1 MNTRAL
7 LIALLALGLGLVAVL
22 VLARRSQRV
31 LIDGL
36 PLRIECKSQAEALA
50 LAGDGAI
57 PVAGTG
63 SMAPYIPASA
73 PGLDP
78 LATVVA
84 YAVPGAG
91 SVYKDIA
98 PGALVVYAI
107 QYRKGYNTMHQA
119 ALLDGGGWI
128 MTGLHNEGYENKVR
142 VTKENFV
149 AVVARVYVW
158 PQ

>member
-1 MNTRAL
+1 MTSRR
-7 LIALLALGLGLVAVL
+7 ALLALLAVL
-22 VLARRSQRV
+22 ALAVLLALARRSQRV
-31 LIDGL
+31 LHDGL
-36 PLRIECKSQAEALA
+36 PLRIEAKSQAEALK

-57 PVAGTG
+57 PVCGTG
-63 SMAPYIPASA
+63 SMAPFIPATPA
-73 PGLDP
+73 GLDP

-91 SVYKDIA
+91 SLYADIA

-107 QYRKGYNTMHQA
+107 NYVKGYNTMHQA

-128 MTGLHNEGYENKVR
+128 MTGLHNKGYENKVR

>member
-1 MNTRAL
+1 MNTRAI
-7 LIALLALGLGLVAVL
+7 LIALMVLGFVAVL
-22 VLARRSQRV
+22 VMAWRSQRV

-36 PLRIECKSQAEALA
+36 PLRIECKTQAEALK

-63 SMAPYIPASA
+63 SMAPYIPAA
-73 PGLDP
+73 AVGPDP

-91 SVYKDIA
+91 SHYSDIA

-107 QYRKGYNTMHQA
+107 EYVKGHNTMHQA

-128 MTGLHNEGYENKVR
+128 MTGLHNKGYENKVR

>member
-1 MNTRAL
+1 MNTRAI
-7 LIALLALGLGLVAVL
+7 LIALVVIGIAVLL
-22 VLARRSQRV
+22 VLARRNHKV

-36 PLRIECKSQAEALA
+36 PPRIECKSQAEAMK
-50 LAGDGAI
+50 LAGPTAI
-57 PVAGTG
+57 PIAGTG
-63 SMAPYIPASA
+63 SMAPYIPASPA
-73 PGLDP
+73 GLDP

-91 SVYKDIA
+91 SRYSDIA

-107 QYRKGYNTMHQA
+107 EYVKGHNTMHQA

-128 MTGLHNEGYENKVR
+128 MTGLHNKGYENNVR

-158 PQ
+158 PP